1 MKKTMILITMLVVV
15 SSVLLAQDCG
25 RQGRMEQMGNKQIH
39 PGMMRDNH
47 QEMCADIFDELDLSD
62 KQQDKINKIR
72 TENRKQIIKLN
83 SDLEIL
89 RIDKKEAMKN
99 NNFAEA
105 KKINGKISELHLQK
119 NNAKVTTK
127 EAVWNELTK
136 EQQKKLQDTMKNH
149 RPSKK
154 LGKMRHK

>member
-72 TENRKQIIKLN
+72 TEKKTYKEKL
-83 SDLEIL
+83 
-89 RIDKKEAMKN
+89 
-99 NNFAEA
+99 F
-105 KKINGKISELHLQK
+105 
-119 NNAKVTTK
+119 V
-127 EAVWNELTK
+127 
-136 EQQKKLQDTMKNH
+136 
-149 RPSKK
+149 
-154 LGKMRHK
+154 